1 MTQIIAPFKYEE
13 LSRKSVDGKRLYSNP
28 WGNPV
33 PSVTTILDKTKPEQ
47 ARKALQEWRNRVGE
61 EQAQKITKDA
71 AGNGTMMHDQLEAWN
86 KGTWKRGEKYTGN
99 STILSRKMADVIMDN
114 IEPHLDEVWGAE
126 VNLCYPEVYAG
137 TTDLL
142 GVWKGKPTIMDYK
155 QANKRKK
162 REWIDDYFLQGAA
175 YALAHNELYGTD
187 IKSIAIFMCT
197 RDCEFQLFECGE
209 DEFDYWATKW
219 SERVAEFYNLQDK

>member
-1 MTQIIAPFKYEE
+1 MTKIISPYKYEE
-13 LSRKSVDGKRLYSNP
+13 LTRKSVEGKRLYANP
-28 WGNPV
+28 WGDPV
-33 PSVTTILDKTKPEQ
+33 PSVTTILDKTKPAK
-47 ARKALQEWRNRVGE
+47 ARQALQEWRNRVGE
-61 EQAQKITKDA
+61 EQAQQITTEA

-86 KGTWKRGEKYTGN
+86 KGVEYTGK
-99 STILSRKMADVIMDN
+99 STILSRKMAETIIKN

-126 VNLCYPEVYAG
+126 VNLCFPEVYAG

-155 QANKRKK
+155 QSNKRKK
-162 REWIDDYFLQGAA
+162 KEWIDDYFLQGAA

-197 RDCEFQLFECGE
+197 RDCEFQLFECDE
-209 DEFDYWATKW
+209 SEFDYWAERW
-219 SERVAEFYNLQDK
+219 SRRVEEFYGL